1 MRILTGLQPSGNLHI
16 GNYFGAMRQLLEL
29 QQKGETFLFI
39 ADYHALTTSPKADDL
54 RSNVY
59 HLALDFL
66 SCGLSLDNTVF
77 FRQSD
82 VPQVTELM
90 WILNNITTVGFLER
104 AHSYK
109 DKIAKGFTPNTGLFT
124 YPVLMAADI
133 LLYGS
138 ELVPVGKD
146 QEQHLEIT

>member
-39 ADYHALTTSPKADDL
+39 ADYHALTTGPKADDL

-82 VPQVTELM
+82 VCICCKEWVSCTCCK
-90 WILNNITTVGFLER
+90 NYNTTF
-104 AHSYK
+104 
-109 DKIAKGFTPNTGLFT
+109 F
-124 YPVLMAADI
+124 
-133 LLYGS
+133 
-138 ELVPVGKD
+138 
-146 QEQHLEIT
+146 